1 MWMIPLRDYQEELL
15 NGLYKSIANNNKNIM
30 VQSPAGSGKTV
41 TMSELT
47 RRANNKKNRVL
58 CIVHRDEIVNQIKNT
73 MEANDVNWD
82 YCEVGMVQTIANRI
96 KKNLIQKPDII
107 IIDEAHHALSN
118 TYQKIISSFP
128 DTYIIGFTAT
138 PYRLNGQGFKESFQ
152 DIVLGKSVK
161 WLIEKKRL
169 APYKYFSI
177 DLINHEKLKKQRGEF
192 SQKSIEEAF
201 NKKIYGDVLKNYEKY
216 AKGLKTIVYAYNVES
231 SKCVAEQFKN
241 KGYNAYH
248 LDGNAKTHERLEVV
262 QKFRD
267 GEIDILTNA
276 ELFGEG
282 FDIPDCHCV
291 ILLRPTESLS
301 LFIQQTMRAMRY
313 QLNKEA
319 IIIDLVNNWSTHQLP
334 DSDRDWVA
342 YFEGKPPREKSE
354 IPAKVC
360 GAEDCFNVMP
370 SSQKE
375 CDVCGYVFE
384 SNSSKQNYDLEEAEL
399 EEITEDKI
407 IKMAFKQPSDCKNME
422 ELYELAETLNY
433 KPGWAYYQG
442 KHLGFI

>member
-1 MWMIPLRDYQEELL
+1 MWVIPLRDYQEELL
-15 NGLYKSIANNNKNIM
+15 NGLYKSMAEHNKNIM

-47 RRANNKKNRVL
+47 RRANTKRNRVL
-58 CIVHRDEIVNQIKNT
+58 CIVHREEIVNQIRDT
-73 MEANDVNWD
+73 MKVNDVDWD

-96 KKNLIQKPDII
+96 KKNQVQKPDII

-118 TYQKIISSFP
+118 TYQKIMNAFP
-128 DTYIIGFTAT
+128 STYIIGFTAT
-138 PYRLNGQGFKESFQ
+138 PYRLNGQGFTDSFE

-161 WLIEKKRL
+161 WLIEQKRL
-169 APYKYFSI
+169 APYEYYSI
-177 DLINHEKLKKQRGEF
+177 DLINHEKLKKQRGEY
-192 SQKSIEEAF
+192 SQQSIEKAF
-201 NKKIYGDVLKNYEKY
+201 SKKIYGDVLKNYEKY

-231 SKCVAEQFKN
+231 SRRVAEQFKER
-241 KGYNAYH
+241 GYKAYH
-248 LDGNAKTHERLEVV
+248 LDGSAKTPERLEVV

-313 QLNKEA
+313 QPNKKA
-319 IIIDLVNNWSTHQLP
+319 IIIDMVNNWSTHQLP
-334 DSDRDWVA
+334 DTDRDWSS

-354 IPAKVC
+354 ISVKEC

-370 SSQKE
+370 SFQKV
-375 CDVCGYVFE
+375 CNVCGYEFKAEEPKRNYE
-384 SNSSKQNYDLEEAEL
+384 SEEAEL
-399 EEITEDKI
+399 EEITEDKVI
-407 IKMAFKQPSDCKNME
+407 TMAFKQPSDCKNME
-422 ELYELAETLNY
+422 ELYELAKTLNY